1 MEDENLKMHGGY
13 ELACLPL
20 KKAIATTP
28 DLDEESFTRGQHQN
42 EDLSVDIEKS
52 SETLKD

>member
-13 ELACLPL
+13 ELACMPL

-28 DLDEESFTRGQHQN
+28 DESFTRAQQN

-52 SETLKD
+52 SEALKD